1 MAPEHVTKFC
11 EVSSLPNEH
20 IASSR
25 IIPATRAATFI
36 GGSQYRKKMYAASH
50 PLAIPR
56 VSLTYDLIQ
65 AYNAITA
72 CEFRTA
78 RIAEDHELLWF
89 HTADY
94 VKAMKNV
101 QRARGVSQEQRK
113 QYKLGTLENPYFE
126 DMFDI
131 AATATGASIQ
141 AAEVVLQGRIAFNPA
156 GGMHHARA
164 AHAQG
169 FCYFNDPVLA
179 IKRLRQEGLRVFYV
193 DIDAHHGDGVEQA
206 FAEDGEV
213 LTLSLHMDTSYAYPH
228 QGGQFSNAGGV
239 KNGHATVNL
248 PLPKGT
254 HDAEY
259 KFIFQATWQP
269 LLEKFKP
276 DVVVLQAGTDM
287 LAADPLGKFTIS
299 TQCFLSICEKILQDS
314 PRLLVTGGGGYHP
327 LVLAR
332 AWTGLWGVLSGR
344 NLPVAMPP
352 QGSKVLQ
359 DVAWDMDEDEP
370 YFSQLFLSRLDTKTA
385 LPIREEITTLV
396 KALPSHPYFRKL

>member
-1 MAPEHVTKFC
+1 MSPEHARKFC
-11 EVSSLPNEH
+11 GA
-20 IASSR
+20 IALANAPVGLSTA
-25 IIPATRAATFI
+25 IPPTRAATFI
-36 GGSQYRKKMYAASH
+36 GGPQYQKRMYAASH

-65 AYNAITA
+65 AYAAFTPG
-72 CEFRTA
+72 EYETA

-89 HTADY
+89 HTGDY
-94 VKAMKNV
+94 IKAMQDV
-101 QRARGVSQEQRK
+101 QRSRGVGQEQRK

-141 AAEVVLQGRIAFNPA
+141 AAEIVLQGRIAFNPA

-164 AHAQG
+164 GHAQG

-179 IKRLRQEGLRVFYV
+179 IKRLRQEGLRVLYA
-193 DIDAHHGDGVEQA
+193 DIDAHHGDGVELA
-206 FAEDGEV
+206 FADDGNV
-213 LTLSLHMDTSYAYPH
+213 LTISLHMDTRYAYPH
-228 QGGQFSNAGGV
+228 QGGQFSDAGSA
-239 KNGHATVNL
+239 KNGYATVNL

-259 KFIFQATWQP
+259 KFIFQAIWEP

-276 DVVVLQAGTDM
+276 DVVVLQAGTDI
-287 LAADPLGKFTIS
+287 LSADPLGRFTIS
-299 TQCFLSICEKILQDS
+299 TQCFLSICEKVLQDS

-352 QGSKVLQ
+352 QGAKVLQ
-359 DVAWDMDEDEP
+359 DVAWDLDEDEP
-370 YFSQLFLSRLDTKTA
+370 YFSQLFLSRLDTQTA